1 VHFNPLA
8 ISSEHVEQWCQA
20 AIDTF
25 SEHASNAEPRVV
37 SIPVR
42 YGGEFGPD
50 IEEAAKIS
58 GLGTASE
65 VVRVHAGGDYR
76 VYFLGFMGGFPYL
89 GGLDPALASV
99 PRLPTPRQKVPKGAV
114 GIAAGQTGV
123 YTLSTPGG
131 WHVLG
136 NTPMTLF
143 DPSKDPPAQLQ
154 AGDLVK
160 FVPAE
165 DGVDTNAR
173 SAPEE
178 PLATPEKP
186 FMQVLTAGPMT
197 TVQDVG
203 RLGYARHGVSRS
215 GAADGL
221 AIRMGNALLR
231 NSEDAA
237 GLEIAMGG
245 LKLRCAESCAVALTG
260 ADCGATMRRPGVE
273 SLIKVPIN
281 QVVQLREEDE
291 LTLGFATDGAR
302 AYLAVQGGIE
312 VPSVLGSRSTDIR
325 GGLGGLAGRVLQEG
339 DVVGRMAAEEELEM
353 VAAAHD
359 PLRDVGAD
367 KASKVW
373 QLRVLP
379 GPGSPAGDA
388 SAPDASGD
396 LQPLLHGSF
405 KVSPRSDRM
414 AVCLENSD
422 TRSEIEGGEQ
432 LSEAC
437 VSGTIQ
443 IPPDGKPLIL
453 LAEHQTTGGY
463 KVPGVVIQADL
474 WQVGQMQPGDT
485 LQFLKTTPA
494 EATAALQ
501 QLRSMMQET
510 VPGKKLEIKLPEP
523 QLERSL
529 HSSEVVPPQR
539 PRGV

>member
-1 VHFNPLA
+1 
-8 ISSEHVEQWCQA
+8 
-20 AIDTF
+20 
-25 SEHASNAEPRVV
+25 
-37 SIPVR
+37 
-42 YGGEFGPD
+42 
-50 IEEAAKIS
+50 
-58 GLGTASE
+58 
-65 VVRVHAGGDYR
+65 
-76 VYFLGFMGGFPYL
+76 
-89 GGLDPALASV
+89 
-99 PRLPTPRQKVPKGAV
+99 
-114 GIAAGQTGV
+114 
-123 YTLSTPGG
+123 
-131 WHVLG
+131 
-136 NTPMTLF
+136 
-143 DPSKDPPAQLQ
+143 
-154 AGDLVK
+154 
-160 FVPAE
+160 
-165 DGVDTNAR
+165 
-173 SAPEE
+173 
-178 PLATPEKP
+178 
-186 FMQVLTAGPMT
+186 
-197 TVQDVG
+197 
-203 RLGYARHGVSRS
+203 
-215 GAADGL
+215 
-221 AIRMGNALLR
+221 
-231 NSEDAA
+231 
-237 GLEIAMGG
+237 
-245 LKLRCAESCAVALTG
+245 
-260 ADCGATMRRPGVE
+260 
-273 SLIKVPIN
+273 
-281 QVVQLREEDE
+281 
-291 LTLGFATDGAR
+291 
-302 AYLAVQGGIE
+302 
-312 VPSVLGSRSTDIR
+312 
-325 GGLGGLAGRVLQEG
+325 
-339 DVVGRMAAEEELEM
+339 VVGRMAAEEELEM

-529 HSSEVVPPQR
+529 HTSEVVPPQR